1 MVKLL
6 SCALLTHFRISGIHL
21 FNDGLHL
28 LESDMAILTKTFIS
42 SLNYFLQTHLHHPSV
57 RFQPTV
63 LLYIKFQCSITK
75 SENYQTFKSW
85 AKIY

>member
-21 FNDGLHL
+21 FDDGLHL

-42 SLNYFLQTHLHHPSV
+42 SLNYFYGHIYTIQAYAFNQ
-57 RFQPTV
+57 RYC
-63 LLYIKFQCSITK
+63 YI
-75 SENYQTFKSW
+75 
-85 AKIY
+85 